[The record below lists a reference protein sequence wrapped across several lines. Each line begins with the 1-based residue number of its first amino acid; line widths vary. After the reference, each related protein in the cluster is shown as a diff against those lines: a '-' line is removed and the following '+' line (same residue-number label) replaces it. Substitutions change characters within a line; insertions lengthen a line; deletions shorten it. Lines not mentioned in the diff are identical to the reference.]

1 MKSMGSRSNRET
13 AGLATARL
21 KFPGN
26 ARRSIASEDLR
37 ASAET
42 DVGHPGHARPQ
53 GRLRSQRRLL
63 ENVCGRLP
71 DSKPPVLVRR
81 YLCHP
86 GYSGGSS
93 SVSSEEIVQKFDG
106 ELALY
111 CYVIHGGEIHLG
123 DAV

>member
-1 MKSMGSRSNRET
+1 MQKSPKPRLLHPYMPAPTDSPPPSASSRTSSGIPDQNIEKESMGSRSNRET

-53 GRLRSQRRLL
+53 GRLRSQRRPL
-63 ENVCGRLP
+63 ETFC
-71 DSKPPVLVRR
+71 
-81 YLCHP
+81 
-86 GYSGGSS
+86 
-93 SVSSEEIVQKFDG
+93 
-106 ELALY
+106 A
-111 CYVIHGGEIHLG
+111 
-123 DAV
+123 